1 MRRCPMCNSSRVTN
15 SHRKGLWENV
25 VLPLMARRPF
35 GCPECHHRFYG
46 FSFGKRTLKRMGLVL
61 LMLLLTMSAAWG
73 IRKVIEAVVTDVTRP
88 TPSKPG
94 GPARRR

>member
-15 SHRKGLWENV
+15 SLRKGLWENV

-73 IRKVIEAVVTDVTRP
+73 IWHMIDTMTAPQRPPEAAPEPPR
-88 TPSKPG
+88 
-94 GPARRR
+94 

>member
-61 LMLLLTMSAAWG
+61 LTLLLAMSTAWG
-73 IRKVIEAVVTDVTRP
+73 VWRMIDTMTTPGPPVEAAP
-88 TPSKPG
+88 
-94 GPARRR
+94 